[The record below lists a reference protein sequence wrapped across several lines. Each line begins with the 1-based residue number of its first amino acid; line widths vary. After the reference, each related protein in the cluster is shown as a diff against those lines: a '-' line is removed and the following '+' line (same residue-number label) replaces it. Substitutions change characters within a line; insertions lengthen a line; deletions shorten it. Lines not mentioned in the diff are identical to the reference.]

1 MKLIP
6 FQSPYI
12 RKHVS
17 VARMMTD
24 VLIALSVISKFLVS
38 GTVNMVINCII
49 PNSCILN
56 RFIWLGCYIC
66 LSYFN
71 WNNAFN

>member
-17 VARMMTD
+17 VARMMID
-24 VLIALSVISKFLVS
+24 VLIALFPIVVFSIV
-38 GTVNMVINCII
+38 
-49 PNSCILN
+49 
-56 RFIWLGCYIC
+56 RFGWDAGYV
-66 LSYFN
+66 
-71 WNNAFN
+71 

>member
-24 VLIALSVISKFLVS
+24 VLIALFPILVFS
-38 GTVNMVINCII
+38 IVLYGWDAIYV
-49 PNSCILN
+49 
-56 RFIWLGCYIC
+56 
-66 LSYFN
+66 
-71 WNNAFN
+71 